1 LARASWGGTTV
12 GGALAAV
19 GSFCARRKFTVLAAW
34 AILIVV
40 MLGLIGAFGA
50 QVNNNFSLP
59 GTGSQSATD
68 LLESDFPP
76 QQNGTSPIVFHIDSG
91 SMNDDANKAAV
102 KASLQN
108 ILAVPN
114 VYSATNPY
122 AQPQAGLI
130 SSDEKTALIPVL
142 MEISSG
148 SLTVENSEPVLAAT
162 QPAIE
167 AGMETAA
174 GGPIGSALSEPDTGP
189 SEAIGMIAA
198 AIILAF
204 VFGTLIAIGLPLVTA
219 IFGLAVGIA
228 AVGLLGHIV
237 AIPSTGTTLATMIG
251 LGVGIDYSL
260 FLISRHLENLRNG
273 LSVHESVR
281 STVATSGNAVVFAG
295 TTVIIA
301 LLALGVAQ
309 IPLVTA
315 LGYATA
321 VAVATAVLAAITLL
335 PAILGLSGMK
345 IMALRI
351 PGLGK
356 GMSKDPANTIWGKW
370 SRLITGRAV
379 FAVVLALLVSA
390 PLIYPMFSMKLGQ
403 EDLAVTPESTTQ
415 RQAFDIVND
424 EYGPGYNGP
433 LLAATELNPV
443 AAPSAQYTAQY
454 DQATALQSQLEAEQ
468 TSLTNQA
475 DELEAEEANLEAQAA
490 TLTSDK
496 ADLQAEEKSLTKQK
510 NRLENQKSALEREEQ
525 SLKAQTKQLKAEQK
539 ATKQARADLRAQAKP
554 LVAELEN
561 LGRADALLSEDI
573 FILDARI
580 AVETD
585 PIEKAK
591 LELKRAAKSAE
602 RAANRIRIAVV
613 EKKLVDLADPARVL
627 AKQERQIAAHAKVL
641 AREAV
646 VLVRQAAAL
655 ARQAA
660 QLAAQ
665 AAALAK
671 EAKALEAKAADLTK
685 QGNQLQAAA
694 DSLQKQKKAAE
705 QQKQVAEQLQQELT
719 AELTLAG
726 GDPRGT
732 DTRIVTLQ
740 NALTATP
747 GVALVSP
754 PSINSSG
761 SAYTLS
767 AIPTTQ
773 PADPATATLV
783 QTVRDDVVP
792 PTEVTGVVTYVGG
805 STAANVDLATQ
816 ITDKLPYVIGVVL
829 ILSFVLML
837 VVFRSLLVP
846 LQAVITNLVCV
857 GISFGVLTAVFQW
870 GWGLSLIDLPS
881 PTNSVPIISYVP
893 LMMFAALFGLSMDY
907 QVFAISHIQSEKLAG
922 ASAHEAVRKGLAGS
936 GRVIAAA
943 ALIMMSVFGSFILN
957 PNPVIKEFGVGLT
970 VAVFFAGLM
979 TLWLT
984 PALLTLFGE
993 ATWHL
998 PRFLDR
1004 ILPHISIEGSPDE
1017 RAELDAEIARAH
1029 ASAAD
1034 PGAGSAAKSGG
1045 NQPQSEQPPDDESGL
1060 SILDK

>member
-1 LARASWGGTTV
+1 MGS
-12 GGALAAV
+12 ALAAL
-19 GSFCARRKFTVLAAW
+19 GSFCARRKFTVLIAW
-34 AILIVV
+34 AVLIAV

-76 QQNGTSPIVFHIDSG
+76 QQNGTSPIVFHVDTG
-91 SMNDDANKAAV
+91 SMNDADNKSAV
-102 KASLQN
+102 EASLQN
-108 ILAVPN
+108 ILAIPN
-114 VYSATNPY
+114 VFSATDPY
-122 AQPQAGLI
+122 AQPLAGLVSADG
-130 SSDEKTALIPVL
+130 SSALIPVL
-142 MEISSG
+142 MDVSSG

-162 QPAIE
+162 QPAID
-167 AGMETAA
+167 AGIATSA
-174 GGPIGSALSEPDTGP
+174 GGPIGSALSEPDTGS

-204 VFGTLIAIGLPLVTA
+204 VFGTVIAIGLPLVTA
-219 IFGLAVGIA
+219 VFGLVIGIA

-237 AIPSTGTTLATMIG
+237 AIPTTGTTLATMIG

-260 FLISRHLENLRNG
+260 FLISKHLENLRDG

-281 STVATSGNAVVFAG
+281 LTVATSGNAVVFAG

-309 IPLVTA
+309 IPLVTS

-335 PAILGLSGMK
+335 PAILGLAGMK
-345 IMALRI
+345 IMSLRI

-356 GMSKDPANTIWGKW
+356 GMSKDPAVTIWGKW
-370 SRLITGRAV
+370 SRLVTGRAGL
-379 FAVVLALLVSA
+379 AVILALIVSA

-415 RQAFDIVND
+415 RQAFDVVND
-424 EYGPGYNGP
+424 AYGPGYNGP

-468 TSLTNQA
+468 TSLTDQANELEQEQA
-475 DELEAEEANLEAQAA
+475 DLEAQAA
-490 TLTSDK
+490 ALK
-496 ADLQAEEKSLTKQK
+496 ADEAD
-510 NRLENQKSALEREEQ
+510 
-525 SLKAQTKQLKAEQK
+525 LKAEQASLVAQKNQLEKQK
-539 ATKQARADLRAQAKP
+539 ASLEKQETSLKKQKTQLQQEQKANKQAGADLRAQVKP
-554 LVAELEN
+554 LVAELET
-561 LGRADALLSEDI
+561 LDEERRRLREEIAALDVL
-573 FILDARI
+573 I
-580 AVETD
+580 ANATD
-585 PIEKAK
+585 PVIKEALERERDAK
-591 LELKRAAKSAE
+591 LVELE
-602 RAANRIRIAVV
+602 ANRVATDDVA
-613 EKKLVDLADPARVL
+613 KQLADLARQAKVL
-627 AKQERQIAAHAKVL
+627 IAQEKQIAAQAKVL
-641 AREAV
+641 VNEAAT
-646 VLVRQAAAL
+646 LTRQAAAL
-655 ARQAA
+655 TRQAA
-660 QLAAQ
+660 KLAAQ
-665 AAALAK
+665 GAALAK
-671 EAKALEAKAADLTK
+671 EAKALEAEAADLTE

-694 DSLQKQKKAAE
+694 DSLQAQKAAAE

-719 AELTLAG
+719 VELTQAG

-747 GVALVSP
+747 GVVLVSP
-754 PSINSSG
+754 PTINTSG

-792 PTEVTGVVTYVGG
+792 PTEGPGTVTYIGG

-829 ILSFVLML
+829 ILSFVLMM

-870 GWGLSLIDLPS
+870 GWGLALIDLPS

-922 ASAHEAVRKGLAGS
+922 ATAQEAVRRGLAAS

-943 ALIMMSVFGSFILN
+943 ALIMMSVFGSFIIN

-984 PALLTLFGE
+984 PALLALFGE

-1004 ILPHISIEGSPDE
+1004 ILPHISIEGAPEE
-1017 RAELDAEIARAH
+1017 RAELDSEKAEQG
-1029 ASAAD
+1029 
-1034 PGAGSAAKSGG
+1034 PPEGG
-1045 NQPQSEQPPDDESGL
+1045 EDEPKQAPDDRSGL